1 MPPILRQ
8 SLFACMLVALVG
20 GTPAAAGTM
29 QVGEIEQ
36 APASVGF
43 DLIILRPLGLL
54 ATGVG
59 VALAVPATALTALTH
74 PQDVHKPID
83 FLVMRPARYTFA
95 DPIGTH

>member
-8 SLFACMLVALVG
+8 SLLACVIAALLG
-20 GTPAAAGTM
+20 GSPAAAGSS
-29 QVGEIEQ
+29 QVGEIDR

-43 DLIILRPLGLL
+43 DLVVLRPFGLL

-59 VALAVPATALTALTH
+59 IALAVPATAITALTH
-74 PQDVHKPID
+74 PQDVYKPID
-83 FLVMRPARYTFA
+83 FLVMRPARYTFT